1 MSPAYRVVTVALVL
15 LTTMIAFEAMAV
27 STAMPRAAAELDAIG
42 GYGLAFSSMMTAMLL
57 GIVAAG
63 IWADRA
69 GPLPALYAGQTLFAI
84 GTLGCALA
92 PSWGVLI
99 GGRVVTG
106 VGAGLVIVSEFV
118 AIGRV
123 FPAPLRPQVFTW
135 LSAAWVIPSVVGAP
149 VSGWLTTVASWR
161 WVFGIVVVP
170 AVVAGALV
178 FLRRADIGVPPPA
191 DETAD
196 ELDVADHR
204 RTARLGSVV
213 ALSAGLVQLAI
224 HERQAGSEAAGALS
238 SLGVVAAL
246 AIVGVIGLLWATPR
260 LLPAGTL
267 VARRGLPSVIASRA
281 LFNGSFMATVTF
293 LPLMLVQRWNL
304 GLTMAGAVLATGSV
318 GWSLGSWLQ
327 GRVRSG
333 GLARRVHLVWGGA
346 AVLTVG
352 TLAVIAAVLT
362 QASPWVFAG
371 CIAVCGLA
379 MGAGSTTLSVLVLD
393 LTSAQEH
400 GRASA
405 ALQLSDVLGSVV
417 GIGAATAIFA
427 SGDHGGRAVYL
438 AIYTLL
444 AAIAALAVVTGL
456 RCMPS
461 HSPAAAAAAS
471 AASAGRTS

>member
-27 STAMPRAAAELDAIG
+27 STAMPRAAQELDAIG

-63 IWADRA
+63 IWADRS
-69 GPLPALYAGQTLFAI
+69 GPLPGLYAGQTLFAM

-92 PSWGVLI
+92 SSWGVLI

-123 FPAPLRPQVFTW
+123 FPTELRPQVFTW

-149 VSGWLTTVASWR
+149 VAGWLTTVASWR

-178 FLRRADIGVPPPA
+178 LLRRHAIGVPPSA
-191 DETAD
+191 DESSD
-196 ELDVADHR
+196 ELDLADHR
-204 RTARLGSVV
+204 RTARLGTVV

-224 HERQAGSEAAGALS
+224 HERQAAAASSGAGAGAA
-238 SLGVVAAL
+238 SLGGMLTLAL
-246 AIVGVIGLLWATPR
+246 IGVIGLLWATPR

-281 LFNGSFMATVTF
+281 LFNGSFMSTVTF
-293 LPLMLVQRWNL
+293 LPLMLVQRWEL
-304 GLTMAGAVLATGSV
+304 SLTMAGAVLATGSV
-318 GWSLGSWLQ
+318 GWSTGSWLQ

-333 GLARRVHLVWGGA
+333 GLQRRVQLVWGGA

-352 TLAVIAAVLT
+352 TLAVIGAVLMH
-362 QASPWVFAG
+362 ASPWVFAG

-427 SGDHGGRAVYL
+427 GGDHSGRAVYL
-438 AIYTLL
+438 AIYALL
-444 AAIAALAVVTGL
+444 AVVAALAVVTGL

-461 HSPAAAAAAS
+461 HSPATAVSAS
-471 AASAGRTS
+471 RTP

>member
-1 MSPAYRVVTVALVL
+1 MSPAYRVVTIALLL

-27 STAMPRAAAELDAIG
+27 STAMPRAAEELDAIG

-63 IWADRA
+63 IWADRS
-69 GPLPALYAGQTLFAI
+69 GPLPALYAGQGLFALGTI
-84 GTLGCALA
+84 GCLLA
-92 PSWGVLI
+92 PSWGMLI

-123 FPAPLRPQVFTW
+123 FPTTLRPRVFSW

-149 VSGWLTTVASWR
+149 VAGWLTTVASWR
-161 WVFGIVVVP
+161 WVFGVVVVP
-170 AVVAGALV
+170 AVVASGLV
-178 FLRRADIGVPPPA
+178 FARREAIGVPAPTEQA
-191 DETAD
+191 ATAV
-196 ELDVADHR
+196 ELADHR
-204 RTARLGSVV
+204 RTARLGTVV

-224 HERQAGSEAAGALS
+224 HEREGGSQSPGAAS
-238 SLGVVAAL
+238 SLGLVLTLAL
-246 AIVGVIGLLWATPR
+246 VGVVGLVWATPR
-260 LLPAGTL
+260 LLPPGTL

-293 LPLMLVQRWNL
+293 LPLMLVQRWDL
-304 GLTMAGAVLATGSV
+304 SLTMAGAVLATGSL
-318 GWSLGSWLQ
+318 GWSTGSWLQ

-333 GLARRVHLVWGGA
+333 GLARRVQLVWGGA
-346 AVLTVG
+346 VVLTAG
-352 TLAVIAAVLT
+352 TLILFLAVVT
-362 QASPWVFAG
+362 QASAWVFAAS
-371 CIAVCGLA
+371 IAVCGLA

-393 LTSAQEH
+393 LTSAHEH

-427 SGDHGGRAVYL
+427 GGDHSGRAVYL
-438 AIYTLL
+438 AIYALL
-444 AAIAALAVVTGL
+444 AVIAAAAVVTGL

-461 HSPAAAAAAS
+461 HSPAAVAS
-471 AASAGRTS
+471 ASRTP